1 MIAMGTKIELKA
13 PMGVFTNIGEVCEV
27 KNIMS
32 DGTIC
37 FQFSRG
43 LGYMSYD
50 EFEKYFKEYKE
61 PVKAHKKPWTEWKHV
76 QMEYVNIAGNKTSVP
91 IKYRYNHRRVDLRTD
106 YKEENLKVR
115 VSCYKDDKFI
125 LSKGVQLGCARLKL
139 KLFTREL
146 EEMKNNM

>member
-13 PMGVFTNIGEVCEV
+13 PMGVFTNVGEVCEV

-37 FQFSRG
+37 FKFSRG

-61 PVKAHKKPWTEWKHV
+61 PVKDKKKPWTEWKFV
-76 QMEYVNIAGNKTSVP
+76 DMQYVNIEGNKTSVP
-91 IKYRYNHRRVDLRTD
+91 IKYRYNHNRIDMRTNFKDKNLRT
-106 YKEENLKVR
+106 R
-115 VSCYKDDKFI
+115 VTCHKTDKFI
-125 LSKGVQLGCARLKL
+125 LAKGVQLGCARLKL

>member
-13 PMGVFTNIGEVCEV
+13 PMGVFTNVGEVCEV

-37 FQFSRG
+37 FKFTRG

-61 PVKAHKKPWTEWKHV
+61 LVKSNKKPWTEWKFV
-76 QMEYVNIAGNKTSVP
+76 DMQYVNIEGNKTSVP
-91 IKYRYNHRRVDLRTD
+91 IKYRYNHNRIDMRTNFKDNNLRTRATCH
-106 YKEENLKVR
+106 KT
-115 VSCYKDDKFI
+115 DKFI
-125 LSKGVQLGCARLKL
+125 LAKGVQLGCARLKL